1 MNIYKQRR
9 KAALKQMPSHS
20 VLILFSATAKSVS
33 NDTEYPFRQDSDFY
47 YLSGFNED
55 NAAIV
60 LIKSGNKQRVVMFV
74 QPKDKMMELWTGK
87 RAGIK
92 KVKNDLSIKHVF
104 SIKKLDEKLQKICQN
119 KKAVYF
125 DLFNKDKFIY
135 IHSIISQIKNNR
147 SLKFYPRSFLDA
159 TEILHAMR
167 RRKSAKEIALI
178 KKAIEITKKAHHHAM
193 SIKKKDIYEYELQ
206 AEFEYMF
213 KKHGAMH
220 DAYTTIVA
228 GGNNANTLHYTSNKD
243 LLKEGDLI
251 LIDAGCQYDMYASDI
266 TRTIPVSG
274 RFTSAQKDVY
284 SLILDAQK
292 EIISIIKP
300 GVKFSDLQTK
310 ARELLCSAMITLG
323 ILSGKVDDLIRK
335 DKDKRY
341 YPHSIGHYM
350 GLDVHDTC
358 PYKDKNGEELP
369 FCEGVVLTIEP
380 GLYLDANDI
389 SVPKKYRGIA
399 IRIEDDILVTKNGY
413 QNLSIGIKKEIK
425 DIEAYSLT

>member
-9 KAALKQMPSHS
+9 KTVLKQMQNDS
-20 VLILFSATAKSVS
+20 VLILFSAMAKTVS
-33 NDTEYPFRQDSDFY
+33 NDTQYPFRQDSDFY

-55 NAAIV
+55 NAVLV
-60 LIKSGNKQRVVMFV
+60 LIKSGEKKRVVMFV

-87 RAGIK
+87 RAGVK

-125 DLFNKDKFIY
+125 DLFNKDKLIY
-135 IHSIISQIKNNR
+135 IHLVVSKVKDNR

-159 TEILHAMR
+159 KEILHVLR

-178 KKAIEITKKAHHHAM
+178 KKAIDITKKAHHHAM

-213 KKHGAMH
+213 KKHGAMQ

-243 LLKEGDLI
+243 VLKEGELI

-274 RFTSAQKDVY
+274 RFTPAQKDVY

-292 EIISIIKP
+292 EIIAMVRP
-300 GVKFSDLQTK
+300 GIKFSDLQTR

-323 ILSGKVDDLIRK
+323 ILSGRVDDLIRK
-335 DKDKRY
+335 DKDKQY

-350 GLDVHDTC
+350 GIDVHDAC
-358 PYKDKNGEELP
+358 PYKDENGEELP
-369 FCEGVVLTIEP
+369 LCEGVVLTIEP
-380 GLYLDANDI
+380 GLYLDVNDTSI
-389 SVPKKYRGIA
+389 PKKYRGIG
-399 IRIEDDILVTKNGY
+399 IRIEDDILVTKDGH

-425 DIEAYSLT
+425 DIEAYSLM